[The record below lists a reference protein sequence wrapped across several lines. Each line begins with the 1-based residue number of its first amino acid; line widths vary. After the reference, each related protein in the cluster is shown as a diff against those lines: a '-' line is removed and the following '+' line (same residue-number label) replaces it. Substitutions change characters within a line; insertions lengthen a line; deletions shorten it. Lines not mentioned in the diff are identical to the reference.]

1 MLPEPSLPVGMFLV
15 SPPALCSPNLKAQLL
30 WGCGGIVERAKC
42 LEEFLPGVGGWW
54 HPEPCERE
62 RMCLLFG
69 GKGDNREKRATCWP
83 EFWSSSV
90 FALNWKHT
98 HLSYC
103 QLQTKID
110 STSLNQNNLYLPWW
124 IISVKA
130 VSRLRILL
138 KDGIEA
144 KLWKFVSWIKQNRN
158 LLKLL
163 YSKT

>member
-1 MLPEPSLPVGMFLV
+1 M
-15 SPPALCSPNLKAQLL
+15 
-30 WGCGGIVERAKC
+30 ERAKC

-103 QLQTKID
+103 QLQAKID
-110 STSLNQNNLYLPWW
+110 STSLNPNNKP
-124 IISVKA
+124 
-130 VSRLRILL
+130 ILTL
-138 KDGIEA
+138 VNHFSESCITAEDFA
-144 KLWKFVSWIKQNRN
+144 
-158 LLKLL
+158 
-163 YSKT
+163 